1 MVGYIFLFRS
11 GCVNFIAKMNRDY
24 GLATRTRRL
33 KAPVLIR
40 NRQKP
45 RPTKVGAN

>member
-24 GLATRTRRL
+24 GLATL
-33 KAPVLIR
+33 K
-40 NRQKP
+40 
-45 RPTKVGAN
+45 GA